1 MLPQAMFILFIEI
14 RQLLCLK
21 VLHTSL
27 LITQL
32 PMDLLEWKSGGE
44 IGVRLL
50 LLIGSEKV

>member
-32 PMDLLEWKSGGE
+32 PMDLLEWKSSGV